1 MKTLNKLFGAA
12 LVASLLFSCNDD
24 FLETEPTE
32 FISSDQ
38 IGDLSEQNPELQ
50 AANIKGIYALMYQNG
65 TGGTDLRHTDFGQ
78 KSYDIYGDL
87 LSGNMVMGGLNYG
100 WYSNVADLTMTTD
113 YNDTENYEAW
123 RYYYRLI
130 FSANLMIEQLN
141 EDGEAPESEEGK
153 VFYAQAKFFRGMSY
167 FYLMNYFTQGY
178 NAGTPGIPYYAEVGE
193 AKEPMEQ
200 SLLYDKLIDD
210 LQEAT
215 DLLENFDRGSV
226 KNEINQDV
234 AESYLAYAYAAI
246 GEDLK
251 AAEHSNNVISRGN
264 HTIMGPTEIVGT
276 EAPAGFNDAS
286 SESWIWGMDITLDQ
300 GLYLASWWGQV
311 DVFTYSYAY
320 VGDPKSVNVDM
331 WDQQA
336 QDAPTDIRHDQF
348 DDIFGTGQPAPV
360 NKFFAVD
367 RELGGEKNV
376 VSDYIYLRIAEMYL
390 LNAEAAAKSG
400 DEATA
405 KSSLKAVVELRV
417 DDATYIDA
425 LGGQAL
431 LDEIYKQTNL
441 ELWGEGKSYLAM
453 KRNERTVVYPSN
465 HLTNAGESYPYNADE
480 LTLEIPIEEIQNN
493 PFY

>member
-12 LVASLLFSCNDD
+12 LVASLLFSCNDE

-32 FISSDQ
+32 FVSSSQ
-38 IGDLSEQNPELQ
+38 IGDYSEINPELQ
-50 AANIKGIYALMYQNG
+50 AANIKGMYALMYQNG

-78 KSYDIYGDL
+78 KSYDIYGDI
-87 LSGNMVMGGLNYG
+87 LSGNMVLGGLNYG
-100 WYSNVADLTMTTD
+100 WYSGISNLTSTVD
-113 YNDTENYEAW
+113 YNSTDNYQPW
-123 RYYYRLI
+123 RYYYRLV
-130 FSANLMIEQLN
+130 FSANSIIGQLS
-141 EDGEAPESEEGK
+141 GENGEVPETEEGK
-153 VFYAQAKFFRGMSY
+153 IFYAQAKFFRGMSY
-167 FYLMNYFTQGY
+167 FYLMNYFTEGY
-178 NAGTPGIPYYAEVGE
+178 NPGQDGIPHYAEIAE
-193 AKEPMEQ
+193 AQPAMEQ
-200 SLLYDKLIDD
+200 GLMYEKLIDD
-210 LQEAT
+210 LKQAT
-215 DLLENFDRGSV
+215 DLLDGFDRGSV

-300 GLYLASWWGQV
+300 GLGLVSWWGQV

-320 VGDPKSVNVDM
+320 VGDPKAINIDNWNDM
-331 WDQQA
+331 PAD
-336 QDAPTDIRHDQF
+336 DVRKDQF
-348 DDIFGTGQPAPV
+348 EDVFGTGQPAPV
-360 NKFFAVD
+360 NKFFAPD
-367 RELGGEKNV
+367 RELGGQRNV
-376 VSDYIYLRIAEMYL
+376 TTDYIYLRMTEMYL

-453 KRNERTVVYPSN
+453 KRNEKTVLYPSN
-465 HLTNAGESYPYNADE
+465 HLTNAGEDYPYNADE
-480 LTLEIPIEEIQNN
+480 LTLEIPIQEVQNN